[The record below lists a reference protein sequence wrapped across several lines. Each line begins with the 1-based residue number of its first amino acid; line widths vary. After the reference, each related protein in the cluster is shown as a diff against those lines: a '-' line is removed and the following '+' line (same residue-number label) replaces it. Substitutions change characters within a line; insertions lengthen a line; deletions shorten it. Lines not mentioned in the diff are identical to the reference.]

1 LGHIKGDFCR
11 VERSVCFS
19 TRQERRLD
27 GKPEIV
33 GDAMM
38 ELVDQLLERFTGA

>member
-1 LGHIKGDFCR
+1 LGHFKGDFCR

-19 TRQERRLD
+19 TRQGIRLD

-33 GDAMM
+33 IDVMM
-38 ELVDQLLERFTGA
+38 ELVDQLLDRFTGA

>member
-1 LGHIKGDFCR
+1 LGHFKGDFCR

-19 TRQERRLD
+19 IRQGSQFD